1 MFENILVVC
10 LGNICRSPTAEFLL
24 KQKLPHKHIASA
36 GLKACIHSNGNGW
49 DMDATARK
57 IAEQNGLSSPKHE
70 AQQLSQK
77 LISEYDL
84 ILVMEA
90 KQRNIIAERYPE
102 AHAKTMLLGH
112 WLPNT
117 SNKDIPDPYK
127 KSDEVFQHVYQ
138 LIDTATTAWHAKLK

>member
-24 KQKLPHKHIASA
+24 KQALPHKHIASA
-36 GLKACIHSNGNGW
+36 GIQACIHKNGTGW
-49 DMDATARK
+49 DMDPTARR
-57 IAEQNGLSSPKHE
+57 IAEGNGLPCSTHE
-70 AQQLSQK
+70 AQKLTQQLA
-77 LISEYDL
+77 SEYDL

-90 KQRNIIAERYPE
+90 KHRGMVAERFPQ
-102 AHAKTMLLGH
+102 ALAKTMLLGH
-112 WLPNT
+112 WLES

-138 LIDTATTAWHAKLK
+138 LIEKSTAAWRTKLK